1 MYKAFFKE
9 LAEREYGKFY
19 YHDKDLGIGGGVRSP
34 NVIFK
39 TTFNYKDNEFTII
52 NQTGT
57 AYVGTISCE
66 LSKTIQPIAFE
77 ISTISHFKNLFL
89 RKDSRL
95 KLTTNNSNL
104 KYFLSNN
111 DSMKVLSRIADKEN
125 FSPLIT
131 CELNDS
137 WNIISKYH
145 LEFDNWIDVIEPT
158 IKLYKSLIDEFDKRI
173 ANIPNKVYR
182 EIQ

>member
-1 MYKAFFKE
+1 MYKAFFTE
-9 LAEREYGKFY
+9 LAEREHGKFY
-19 YHDKDLGIGGGVRSP
+19 FHDKDVAIGGGVRSP

-39 TTFNYKDNEFTII
+39 ITFNYKDNEFTII
-52 NQTGT
+52 NRTGT

-77 ISTISHFKNLFL
+77 ISSISHFKNLFL

-95 KLTTNNSNL
+95 KIITDNSNL
-104 KYFLSNN
+104 KYFLSKNN
-111 DSMKVLSRIADKEN
+111 SIKVLSKIANKEN

-131 CELNDS
+131 CELNNS

-145 LEFDNWIDVIEPT
+145 LEFDNWIAVIEPT
-158 IKLYKSLIDEFDKRI
+158 IELFKNLIDEFEKRI
-173 ANIPNKVYR
+173 ANIPNEAYR